1 MSKKFEGSKTDEKMD
16 KKEAKKRGMSMKSWE
31 KSAADKKMDK
41 AGQKKMDKKAKK

>member
-1 MSKKFEGSKTDEKMD
+1 MKKYEGSKEDMKMD
-16 KKEAKKRGMSMKSWE
+16 KKEAKKHNMSVKSWE